1 MTAINSEFSQY
12 ASKLAKLL
20 ENYNWVEVERLVA
33 SLHRIWL
40 QRDKLFICGNGGSA
54 ANAAHIANDF
64 LYGIGAGKVPGM
76 NVEALTSNLAV
87 LTCLANDIGY
97 ESVFSCQIEAKGN
110 STDLLIVLS
119 GSGNSPN
126 VVAAL
131 EIAKTIGM
139 ETWAIVGYDGG
150 RCAKLADNSIHIE
163 VADMQIAEDFQLIIA
178 HMCMQSLKKRIT

>member
-1 MTAINSEFSQY
+1 MTAINSEFTQY
-12 ASKLAKLL
+12 ASRLSKLL
-20 ENYNWVEVERLVA
+20 KDYNWGEVERLVA
-33 SLHRIWL
+33 SLHTHWL
-40 QRDKLFICGNGGSA
+40 QKDRLFICGNGGSA
-54 ANAAHIANDF
+54 ANATHIANDF

-87 LTCLANDIGY
+87 LTCLANDVGY

-150 RCAKLADNSIHIE
+150 RCAKLAGNSIHIE

>member
-1 MTAINSEFSQY
+1 MTTINSEFAQY

-20 ENYNWVEVERLVA
+20 EDYNWSEVERLVA
-33 SLHRIWL
+33 SLHRRWL
-40 QRDKLFICGNGGSA
+40 QKDKIFICGNGGSA

-64 LYGIGAGKVPGM
+64 LYGVGAGKVPGM
-76 NVEALTSNLAV
+76 NVEALTSNSAV
-87 LTCLANDIGY
+87 LTCLANDVGY
-97 ESVFSCQIEAKGN
+97 ESIFSYQIEAKGN

-131 EIAKTIGM
+131 EVAKTIDM

-150 RCAKLADNSIHIE
+150 KCVKLADNSIHIE
-163 VADMQIAEDFQLIIA
+163 VADMQISEDFQLIIA